1 MGQSTV
7 FLCPVNKKVFRHMK
21 RMLIHRGALRISS
34 VREGRSLIFSYLKFT
49 KMYLKTTKM
58 KKLVMRFK
66 ESGK

>member
-1 MGQSTV
+1 
-7 FLCPVNKKVFRHMK
+7 MK